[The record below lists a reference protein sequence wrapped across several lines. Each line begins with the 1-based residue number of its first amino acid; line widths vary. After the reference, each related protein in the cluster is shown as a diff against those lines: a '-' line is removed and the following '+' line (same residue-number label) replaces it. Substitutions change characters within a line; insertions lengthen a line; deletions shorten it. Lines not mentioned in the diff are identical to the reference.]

1 MSLLPA
7 DFIHR
12 DCKQIC
18 AIILTLPLVE
28 ARTKTASTI
37 FCSQMD
43 VPGWHENLYDPTLAD
58 AICDRIVHDSYVIQI
73 HGESMRKRKG
83 ILE

>member
-18 AIILTLPLVE
+18 AIILTLPRLQ
-28 ARTKTASTI
+28 T
-37 FCSQMD
+37 
-43 VPGWHENLYDPTLAD
+43 NLRNYLDTTLRVD
-58 AICDRIVHDSYVIQI
+58 KEVIPKQYRSI
-73 HGESMRKRKG
+73 AKAKNNAQKGEM
-83 ILE
+83 LFWAFFLLL